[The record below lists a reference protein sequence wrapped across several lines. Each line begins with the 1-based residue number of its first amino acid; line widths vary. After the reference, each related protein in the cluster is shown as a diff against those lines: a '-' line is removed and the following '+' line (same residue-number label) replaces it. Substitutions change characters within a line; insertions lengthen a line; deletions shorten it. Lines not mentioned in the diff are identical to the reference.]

1 MNLDNSANSFTI
13 HIRHFTRE
21 FDLGL
26 NLFVVNNI
34 KKRILSYKE
43 MVEIKSFL
51 NLRYSEM
58 SFIRISYFIDYF

>member
-34 KKRILSYKE
+34 KKRIISYKE
-43 MVEIKSFL
+43 MV
-51 NLRYSEM
+51 
-58 SFIRISYFIDYF
+58 D